1 MYSPHTTFDAVNGG
15 VNDWLLI
22 PFGKF
27 VKNISMGVRNY
38 QYEINF
44 LVPLQLSYSS
54 YLCRKLGPGESKPLQ
69 EVDTGVGPGRLVVLN
84 QPILLNDA
92 IEKLKNH
99 LKLPHLRLAVGVSVD
114 RGKTFMLI
122 RKYWLK

>member
-1 MYSPHTTFDAVNGG
+1 MAVYSPHTTFDAVNEG

-27 VKNISMGVRNY
+27 VKNISKRNVS
-38 QYEINF
+38 EIFWPTEIIIQLF
-44 LVPLQLSYSS
+44 LCPQI
-54 YLCRKLGPGESKPLQ
+54 GPGESKPLQ
-69 EVDTGVGPGRLVVLN
+69 EVDTGVGPGRLVVLK

>member
-1 MYSPHTTFDAVNGG
+1 MVS
-15 VNDWLLI
+15 LLRI
-22 PFGKF
+22 YPKGTYPKEALAIVPAIFWPTAII
-27 VKNISMGVRNY
+27 V
-38 QYEINF
+38 QLF
-44 LVPLQLSYSS
+44 LCPQI
-54 YLCRKLGPGESKPLQ
+54 GPGESKPLQ

-114 RGKTFMLI
+114 RGKTFMLS
-122 RKYWLK
+122 KYWFK

>member
-1 MYSPHTTFDAVNGG
+1 M
-15 VNDWLLI
+15 WLCIHLTRRLMLLMEESTI
-22 PFGKF
+22 GCWYLL
-27 VKNISMGVRNY
+27 VSLLRIYLWVS
-38 QYEINF
+38 ETINTKYF

-99 LKLPHLRLAVGVSVD
+99 LKLDHLRLAVGVSID
-114 RGKTFMLI
+114 RGKTFV
-122 RKYWLK
+122 